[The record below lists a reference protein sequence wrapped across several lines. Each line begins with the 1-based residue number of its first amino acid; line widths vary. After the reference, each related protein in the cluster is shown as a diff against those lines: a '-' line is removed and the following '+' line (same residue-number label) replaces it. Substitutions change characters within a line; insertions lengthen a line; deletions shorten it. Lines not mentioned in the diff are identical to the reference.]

1 MWKRDIRILFVCW
14 GWFRAWHTHT
24 RIKKLFGGGTKRWVV
39 LLALASVCNF
49 YLLRTFIIWSFKAQA
64 FKALQLWNFF
74 ILTRFILVTYSCAFV
89 ARYFLLSLATY
100 YRESWYKTVYCII
113 QLLCSV
119 KYRLSIGK
127 LKMLIT
133 SERNNASTKTLYR
146 KNRPRRP
153 IHHIKLYPRTRYKH
167 SGGEDRSLASVI
179 QLSMWVLY

>member
-1 MWKRDIRILFVCW
+1 MCIYYIVY
-14 GWFRAWHTHT
+14 TP
-24 RIKKLFGGGTKRWVV
+24 V
-39 LLALASVCNF
+39 LNCMYIV
-49 YLLRTFIIWSFKAQA
+49 R
-64 FKALQLWNFF
+64 
-74 ILTRFILVTYSCAFV
+74 
-89 ARYFLLSLATY
+89 
-100 YRESWYKTVYCII
+100 
-113 QLLCSV
+113 SV

-167 SGGEDRSLASVI
+167 LGGEDRSLASVI